1 LAQRQRKPTMKTPP
15 AQPPDTASNGNNP
28 TRTRANRR
36 IDTATISEIARLC
49 ARQLSES
56 EACRKIGVRPQAW
69 FSWKSRHNRS
79 EKFAALLEEFRANRI
94 DDLLTRVEN
103 SAAGIG
109 VKFPDFRAA
118 LALLKITDHKR
129 FGDQPTVEINV
140 AAPLLTD
147 AQIAKVEALFLKSK
161 AIASAPAPKQIQA
174 AEIVPER
181 VAKNE

>member
-1 LAQRQRKPTMKTPP
+1 MQNTKTNSANSASQPT
-15 AQPPDTASNGNNP
+15 DTASNGNDP

-79 EKFAALLEEFRANRI
+79 EKFSALLEEFRANRI
-94 DDLLTRVEN
+94 DDLITRVEN

-129 FGDQPTVEINV
+129 FGDSPAVEINNTF
-140 AAPLLTD
+140 APMLTP
-147 AQIAKVEALFLKSK
+147 AQMDRIQREFLKSK
-161 AIASAPAPKQIQA
+161 AAVKIAPPPKQISN
-174 AEIVPER
+174 AEIMPER